1 MARQRFS
8 KGDRIVFQIGNG
20 PDNPGTVLGYEKAP
34 YASDMQLVVRWDD
47 GLTGWGADDKDVR
60 PA

>member
-8 KGDRIVFQIGNG
+8 KGDRIVFRVGNG
-20 PDNPGTVLGYEKAP
+20 PDNPGTVLGYTDVP
-34 YASDMQLVVRWDD
+34 GYGRQLVVRWDD
-47 GLTGWGADDKDVR
+47 GLIGNTADDKDVR